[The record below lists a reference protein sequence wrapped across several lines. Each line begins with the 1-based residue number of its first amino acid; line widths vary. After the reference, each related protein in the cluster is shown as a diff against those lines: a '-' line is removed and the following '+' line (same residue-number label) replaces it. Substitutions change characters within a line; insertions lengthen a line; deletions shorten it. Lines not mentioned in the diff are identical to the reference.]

1 MSPDSESVFTLV
13 HLLLFGAS
21 ALMLGLA
28 AGYFFKRED
37 LRKKQLEF
45 DAENVKKIRDAETQV
60 HIAEKKAREVELT
73 AESNSKDVIA
83 DAKEKANRM
92 LQEVEKQAARLEQ
105 RELDLDGKVKEIEN
119 QRQGLIDKET
129 ILIEK
134 KAELQTKIDEE
145 AIKLEQ
151 IAKLNQEEAETR
163 LYEIVEKK
171 KEKEMLARLKR
182 ADLRIKETV
191 DEKARDIIAQAI
203 QKFASE
209 VTSEATQTT
218 VQLESDDMKGRI
230 IGREGRNINAFERL
244 TGVDVIVDDTPG
256 VIIITGYDLLRRFI
270 AKKSMEKLL
279 EDGRIHPAR
288 IEEVVTKST
297 EEVDKMIKDFGEKAL
312 DEMGITGVAP
322 EIVKI
327 LGRLRFRTSHGQN
340 VLQHSIEV
348 GFLCE
353 ELANQ
358 IGADPMRAKMAGLFH
373 DLGKSVSHE
382 VGGKHAIIS
391 GEIGRKFGLDPMV
404 INAMEAHHEDIE
416 KLCVE
421 AYLVQAADA
430 ISASRPGARRDATE
444 MYIKRL
450 KQQEEL
456 VKEFKGVQK
465 CYMMSAGRDMWVFV
479 NPEDVNDLEAKK
491 MADDIANR
499 LQEELT
505 YPGEIKVVVFR
516 EMRAEAIA
524 H

>member
-1 MSPDSESVFTLV
+1 MSPDTESLFTIV
-13 HLLLFGAS
+13 HLLLFGAF
-21 ALMLGLA
+21 ALMLGLG

-45 DAENVKKIRDAETQV
+45 DAENAKKVQDAESKIHV
-60 HIAEKKAREVELT
+60 AERNAREIELS
-73 AESNSKDVIA
+73 AESQSKDIIA
-83 DAKEKANRM
+83 DAKEKANRIR
-92 LQEVEKQAARLEQ
+92 QEVEKQEARLEQ
-105 RELDLDGKVKEIEN
+105 REQDLDAKVKEIDQ
-119 QRQGLIDKET
+119 QRQSLTDKEDA
-129 ILIEK
+129 I
-134 KAELQTKIDEE
+134 KAKNEELQARIDEE
-145 AIKLEQ
+145 ATKLEQ
-151 IAKLNQEEAETR
+151 IAKMKQEEAEQR
-163 LYEIVEKK
+163 LFEIIEEK
-171 KEKEMLARLKR
+171 KEKELVAHLKR

-203 QKFASE
+203 QKYASE

-256 VIIITGYDLLRRFI
+256 VIIISGYDLLRRFI

-288 IEEVVTKST
+288 IEEVVIKST
-297 EEVDKMIKDFGEKAL
+297 EDVDKMIKDFGEKAM
-312 DEMGITGVAP
+312 DETGLANLPP
-322 EIVKI
+322 EVVKI

-348 GFLCE
+348 AFLCE

-358 IGADPMRAKMAGLFH
+358 IGADAERAKMAGLLH
-373 DLGKSVSHE
+373 DIGKSVSHE

-391 GEIGRKFGLDPMV
+391 GEIGRKFGLDAMV
-404 INAMEAHHEDIE
+404 INAMEAHHEDVE

-444 MYIKRL
+444 LYIKRL
-450 KQQEEL
+450 KAQEEL
-456 VKEFKGVQK
+456 VKEFKGVEK

-479 NPEDVNDLEAKK
+479 NPENVNDLESKK

-516 EMRAEAIA
+516 ETRSEAIA